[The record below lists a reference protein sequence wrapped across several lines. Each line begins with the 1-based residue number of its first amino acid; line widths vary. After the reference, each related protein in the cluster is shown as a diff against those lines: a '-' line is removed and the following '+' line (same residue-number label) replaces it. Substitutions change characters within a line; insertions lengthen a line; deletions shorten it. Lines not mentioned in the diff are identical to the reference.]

1 MEARAELVTVH
12 KPLGE
17 PISRDRNR
25 LTFKERVEGKNLIE
39 GELLGLNREKPTSI
53 VQRNPRAVETAKAG
67 KAKSPGSRLERGTG
81 SQIPQRE
88 TEGQE
93 RVPADARMKPSNV
106 RGARQP
112 GAKLRG

>member
-1 MEARAELVTVH
+1 MKARAELVTVH

-17 PISRDRNR
+17 PISYDRNR
-25 LTFKERVEGKNLIE
+25 LTFKERVEGRNLIE
-39 GELLGLNREKPTSI
+39 GGLLGLNRETATSI
-53 VQRNPRAVETAKAG
+53 VQRNPKGVETPKVG

-93 RVPADARMKPSNV
+93 RVPNDARVKPSNE
-106 RGARQP
+106 
-112 GAKLRG
+112 